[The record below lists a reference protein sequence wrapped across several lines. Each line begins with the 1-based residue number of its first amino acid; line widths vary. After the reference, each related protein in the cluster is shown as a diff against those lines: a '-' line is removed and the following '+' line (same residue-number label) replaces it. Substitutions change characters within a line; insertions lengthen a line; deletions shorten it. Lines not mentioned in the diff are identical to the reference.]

1 MIDAIDVDR
10 YLRFDRHDWA
20 ELRAQTPLTLH
31 ERDLEFDLFAVTE
44 FRLRSRDAALT
55 HELDQLLNLWQQN
68 GRLQLLRQRG
78 QELRHAKRPQ
88 PQPATVRNE

>member
-31 ERDLEFDLFAVTE
+31 ERDLEALRGINDRIDIEEVVAV
-44 FRLRSRDAALT
+44 
-55 HELDQLLNLWQQN
+55 
-68 GRLQLLRQRG
+68 
-78 QELRHAKRPQ
+78 
-88 PQPATVRNE
+88 